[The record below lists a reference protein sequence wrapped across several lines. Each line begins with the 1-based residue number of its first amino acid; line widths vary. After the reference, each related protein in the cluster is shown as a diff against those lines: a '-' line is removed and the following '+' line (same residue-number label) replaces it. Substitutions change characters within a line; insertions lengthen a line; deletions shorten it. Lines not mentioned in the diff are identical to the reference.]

1 MSLFPFIQPEITVS
15 VEPLPMAREIA
26 WDFER
31 DLPVLKNGEPVFCEG
46 AEAVAVWAFNALQ
59 TVRYRHEIFSWDYGC
74 ELETL
79 IGQQYSAAT
88 KKAEA
93 IRYVREA
100 LTVNPY
106 ITEVNDIRVEFDGKG
121 LLTVS
126 CRILTIYGEIKIERR
141 RSDVREYH
149 AGIH

>member
-1 MSLFPFIQPEITVS
+1 MAVSIFPFIQPEVSVS
-15 VEPLPMAREIA
+15 VEPLPMAREVA
-26 WDFER
+26 WDFDR

-46 AEAVAVWAFNALQ
+46 AEAVAVWAFNALN

-93 IRYVREA
+93 VRYVREA
-100 LTVNPY
+100 LTVNPC
-106 ITEVNDIRVEFDGKG
+106 ITGVNDIRVEFDGRG

-126 CRILTIYGEIKIERR
+126 CRIQTIYGPLQIERR
-141 RSDVREYH
+141 RSDV
-149 AGIH
+149 

>member
-1 MSLFPFIQPEITVS
+1 MSLFPFIQPEVTAE
-15 VEPLPMAREIA
+15 VEPLPMAREAA
-26 WDFER
+26 WDFEK

-46 AEAVAVWAFNALQ
+46 AEAVAVWAWNALH

-74 ELETL
+74 ELDSL

-100 LTVNPY
+100 LVVSPY
-106 ITEVNDIRVEFDGKG
+106 ISEVNDIQVEFDGG
-121 LLTVS
+121 VLTVS
-126 CRILTIYGEIKIERR
+126 CRIQTIYGALKIERR
-141 RSDVREYH
+141 RSDV
-149 AGIH
+149 